1 MAKISSYPTATPE
14 SGDFVIGTDAND
26 INKTVQF
33 PISSLTGLNTL
44 QTVLEAGD
52 SSTVSFTV
60 VSGALDPSSID
71 YLQIAAG
78 GDLKLGG
85 TLTDETTATG
95 VKGLFL
101 GVSPTTG
108 RPQWMSILDDVPLTP
123 TSSGDKGMLAADTTH
138 LYVCIENDTWRRV
151 AVSTW

>member
-52 SSTVSFTV
+52 NSTVSFTIA
-60 VSGALDPSSID
+60 SGALDPSSID
-71 YLQIAAG
+71 HLQIAVG
-78 GDLKLGG
+78 GDLRLGG
-85 TLTDETTATG
+85 TLTDEGGSTG
-95 VKGLFL
+95 TKGLFL
-101 GVSPTTG
+101 GVSTTTG
-108 RPQWMSILDDVPLTP
+108 RPQWMSILDNVPLTP
-123 TSSGDKGMLAADTTH
+123 TSEGDKGMLAADETH